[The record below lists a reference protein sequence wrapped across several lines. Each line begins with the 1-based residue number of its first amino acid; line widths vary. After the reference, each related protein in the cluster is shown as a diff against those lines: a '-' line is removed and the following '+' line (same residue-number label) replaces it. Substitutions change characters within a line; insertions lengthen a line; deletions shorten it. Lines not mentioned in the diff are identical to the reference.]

1 MIEKGNMLEWLK
13 VNWQNLVSGYANNS
27 LVDSLWATIES
38 QYTSKNRHYHNL
50 THLHH
55 MFLQLEDIKTEFE
68 DLDSL
73 KFAIW
78 YHDIIY
84 KSTNKDNE
92 EQSANFVEKV
102 LKSFHFDDSRVKK
115 IRKLILSTKKHEL
128 LSVENNDNAYLLD
141 LDLSILGTDWET
153 YQLYIQ
159 SIRKEYKIY
168 PNILYKPG
176 RKKVLK
182 NFLERESLYFTEH
195 FKIKFEK
202 QARENLKKEIELL

>member
-1 MIEKGNMLEWLK
+1 
-13 VNWQNLVSGYANNS
+13 
-27 LVDSLWATIES
+27 
-38 QYTSKNRHYHNL
+38 
-50 THLHH
+50 
-55 MFLQLEDIKTEFE
+55 MFLQLEDIKTEIE

-92 EQSANFVEKV
+92 EQSANFVEKA
-102 LKSFHFDDSRVKK
+102 LKSFNFDDSRVKK

-182 NFLERESLYFTEH
+182 HFLERESLYFTEQ

-202 QARENLKKEIELL
+202 QARSNLIQEIEML

>member
-1 MIEKGNMLEWLK
+1 MIQWLQ
-13 VNWQNLVSGYANNS
+13 NYWQDLVSEYTDDAMVNS
-27 LVDSLWATIES
+27 LWKDIRSH
-38 QYTSKNRHYHNL
+38 YTSKDRNYHNL
-50 THLHH
+50 SHLYN
-55 MFLQLEDIKTEFE
+55 MFLLLEDIKTKIE

-84 KSTNKDNE
+84 KSINKDNE

-102 LKSFHFDDSRVKK
+102 LKSFNFDDSRVKK

-182 NFLERESLYFTEH
+182 HFLERESLYFTEQ

>member
-1 MIEKGNMLEWLK
+1 MIQWLQ
-13 VNWQNLVSGYANNS
+13 NYWQDLVSEYTDDAMVNS
-27 LVDSLWATIES
+27 LWKDIRSH
-38 QYTSKNRHYHNL
+38 YTSKDRNYHNL
-50 THLHH
+50 SHLYN
-55 MFLQLEDIKTEFE
+55 MFLQLEDIKTEIE

-102 LKSFHFDDSRVKK
+102 LKSFNFDDSRVKK

-182 NFLERESLYFTEH
+182 HFLERESLYFTEQ

-202 QARENLKKEIELL
+202 QARSNLIQEIEML

>member
-1 MIEKGNMLEWLK
+1 MIQWLQ
-13 VNWQNLVSGYANNS
+13 NYWQDLVSEYTDDAMVN
-27 LVDSLWATIES
+27 LLWKDIKS
-38 QYTSKNRHYHNL
+38 HYTSKDRNYHNL
-50 THLHH
+50 SHLYN
-55 MFLQLEDIKTEFE
+55 MFLQLEDIKTEIE

-102 LKSFHFDDSRVKK
+102 LKLLHFDDSRVKK
-115 IRKLILSTKKHEL
+115 IRKLILSTKKHKL

-153 YQLYIQ
+153 YQLYTQ
-159 SIRKEYKIY
+159 SIKM
-168 PNILYKPG
+168 
-176 RKKVLK
+176 
-182 NFLERESLYFTEH
+182 
-195 FKIKFEK
+195 
-202 QARENLKKEIELL
+202 